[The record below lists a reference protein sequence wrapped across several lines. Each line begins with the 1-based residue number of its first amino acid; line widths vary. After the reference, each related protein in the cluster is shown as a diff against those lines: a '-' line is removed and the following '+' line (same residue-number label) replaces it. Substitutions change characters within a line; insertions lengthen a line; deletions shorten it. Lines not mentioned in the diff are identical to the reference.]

1 MGEEIRA
8 DVFVGPSVICFC
20 HVFLLGSLRFNVIYP
35 SELRLRDLLLLPS
48 PRPVLRFVY
57 AKSTNH
63 RMKYKESG
71 KQSPKV
77 HSGYT
82 ILVSGSKSSQGPG
95 WTQVNP
101 SDSIMNEI
109 PAN

>member
-1 MGEEIRA
+1 MQTLALNKRREKREEIVA

-63 RMKYKESG
+63 RMKYKQNG
-71 KQSPKV
+71 KQKPQS
-77 HSGYT
+77 
-82 ILVSGSKSSQGPG
+82 ILG
-95 WTQVNP
+95 TY
-101 SDSIMNEI
+101 
-109 PAN
+109 